1 MPGVYRSC
9 TCLICLYYIS
19 KHQSVFICEVV
30 LFVHILYCFL
40 YSFNLWFSYERFL
53 CCWWPCCCF
62 CFCLLQ
68 KALDT
73 YHKLLFKVFFFNCYL
88 AAPRPTFGPLSR
100 GQPHSPDVNHF
111 VLYFRPEG
119 HQEPPSKVGSLSP
132 AKHLVGFEP
141 GTFWFLLRRLNP

>member
-30 LFVHILYCFL
+30 LFVHTLYCFL

-73 YHKLLFKVFFFNCYL
+73 YHKLLFKVFFLTATWLPHGQLLGHYRGDSLTHPMLITLFYIFDLKVTRSLL
-88 AAPRPTFGPLSR
+88 ARLGP
-100 GQPHSPDVNHF
+100 
-111 VLYFRPEG
+111 
-119 HQEPPSKVGSLSP
+119 
-132 AKHLVGFEP
+132 
-141 GTFWFLLRRLNP
+141 